1 MKPMPPFCCWV
12 GLIACLATS
21 STLAQQSNQPATYSS
36 WSWSGHIDHVN
47 LDKDAAW
54 AEGIEDSAT
63 AIGFAAERYTNTS
76 EMTLSLGMNYLF
88 YHDNAAFAQYVRDYW
103 GYIDYEQSDATAIT
117 VFAEYG
123 PKYRFGQNN
132 LNFVVIRGGASA
144 VLFSERAIYGCSNC
158 YSEDIDIDGGLYG
171 VLGVGQT
178 LGSLDVSLQFQQYF
192 SGDIDN
198 SFRLKISGTF

>member
-1 MKPMPPFCCWV
+1 
-12 GLIACLATS
+12 
-21 STLAQQSNQPATYSS
+21 
-36 WSWSGHIDHVN
+36 
-47 LDKDAAW
+47 
-54 AEGIEDSAT
+54 
-63 AIGFAAERYTNTS
+63 
-76 EMTLSLGMNYLF
+76 MTLSLGMNYIF

-132 LNFVVIRGGASA
+132 LSFVVIRGGASA
-144 VLFSERAIYGCSNC
+144 VLLSERAIYGCSNC

-178 LGSLDVSLQFQQYF
+178 LGNLDVSLQFQQYF